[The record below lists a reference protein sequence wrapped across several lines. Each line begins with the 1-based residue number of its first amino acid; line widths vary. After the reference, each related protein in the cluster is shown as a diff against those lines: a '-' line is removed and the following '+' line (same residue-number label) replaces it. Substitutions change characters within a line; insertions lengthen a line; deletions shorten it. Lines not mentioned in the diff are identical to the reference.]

1 MKTLK
6 VMSAA
11 VLALMTVV
19 ALAEPQIATM
29 RGKTDLDQ
37 VGVSER
43 IPPVVNKDLRQTR
56 DYPQQ
61 PPVVPHKI
69 EGYQLDKNYNK
80 CLSCHSRRTAEE
92 AQAVAVSVTHYMN
105 RDGEFL
111 AEVTPARYFC
121 TQCHVVQLDAKPLVE
136 NEFIDMDRLMKS
148 EK

>member
-1 MKTLK
+1 MKALKMMIAGALTL
-6 VMSAA
+6 AA
-11 VLALMTVV
+11 VF
-19 ALAEPQIATM
+19 ALAEPQVSTL
-29 RGKTDLDQ
+29 RGKTDLDK
-37 VGVSER
+37 VGDSER
-43 IPPVVNKDLRQTR
+43 IPSVVNKDLRQAR
-56 DYPQQ
+56 AYPQQ
-61 PPVVPHKI
+61 PPVVPHMI

-80 CLSCHSRRTAEE
+80 CLSCHSRKTAEN

-136 NEFIDMDRLMKS
+136 NEFIDMDHLMKN